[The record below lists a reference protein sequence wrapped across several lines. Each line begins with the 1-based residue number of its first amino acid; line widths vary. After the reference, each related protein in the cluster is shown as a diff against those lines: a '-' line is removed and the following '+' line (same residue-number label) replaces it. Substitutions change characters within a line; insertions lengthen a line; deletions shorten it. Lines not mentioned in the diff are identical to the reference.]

1 MAKGQCQAYKKKKK
15 RLGKIL
21 QQYLPLDGRIT
32 GNLGSLL
39 YF

>member
-1 MAKGQCQAYKKKKK
+1 MAKGQCQAYKKK